1 MEKKLKEEIQNSL
14 RSDPT
19 KAVLERLHAA
29 ARQDRFRFLK
39 LLPSLVIGFV
49 QRKTFSQS
57 ITPEAMKNCYI
68 PIAREQGEFLY
79 VTARALRAKNVVEFG
94 TSFGVST
101 VYLAS
106 AVRDN
111 GAGIVIGSEI
121 EPSKCAQA
129 SRNLDEAG
137 LSKFSEVRLGDA
149 LETLREVPQ
158 PVDLVL
164 LDGWKDLY
172 LPVIELL
179 QPCLK
184 PGAVVIADNIFT
196 FRKSFRPYV
205 EYMQSGENGFIST
218 TLPLGEGFEY
228 SVYARHLL

>member
-19 KAVLERLHAA
+19 KAVLERLHTA

-57 ITPEAMKNCYI
+57 ITPESMKNCYI

-121 EPSKCAQA
+121 EPSKCA
-129 SRNLDEAG
+129 
-137 LSKFSEVRLGDA
+137 
-149 LETLREVPQ
+149 
-158 PVDLVL
+158 
-164 LDGWKDLY
+164 
-172 LPVIELL
+172 
-179 QPCLK
+179 
-184 PGAVVIADNIFT
+184 
-196 FRKSFRPYV
+196 
-205 EYMQSGENGFIST
+205 
-218 TLPLGEGFEY
+218 
-228 SVYARHLL
+228 RHHEI